1 MAIKIIVSN
10 TVKFKVKGTIKDG
23 NGIDQPFDFSLT
35 CKRLDA
41 DQQAAL
47 KDENGNIVYVD
58 FMEAVIQDWDGVEGA
73 DGALPYTAENWRALA
88 KVQGIAQLAWLTYMR
103 ESGAKEKN

>member
-1 MAIKIIVSN
+1 MANRFWQFLTRFIPGE
-10 TVKFKVKGTIKDG
+10 TVRAEPVNNQFF
-23 NGIDQPFDFSLT
+23 GIE
-35 CKRLDA
+35 
-41 DQQAAL
+41 AAL